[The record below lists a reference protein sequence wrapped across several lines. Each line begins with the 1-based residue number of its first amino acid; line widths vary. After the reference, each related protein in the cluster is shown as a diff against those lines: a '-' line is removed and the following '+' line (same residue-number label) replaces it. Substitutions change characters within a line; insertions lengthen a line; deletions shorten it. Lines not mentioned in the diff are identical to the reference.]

1 MKCLLHLYNW
11 IYNIKI
17 NSLSKPDIFTFSFDR
32 DKLFFYINSSK
43 ILLSYKQ
50 LHKLKIKALDVLKG
64 RFLWKENVHTKSC
77 FFLSEFG
84 IDNAPITSEFDYLP
98 NFFSNTASALSSLYL
113 IGMTILPLKSIYP
126 YFLPFLDTFS
136 TLSNLPS
143 SLPIDVPKYCFISW

>member
-17 NSLSKPDIFTFSFDR
+17 NSLSKPDIFSFSFDR
-32 DKLFFYINSSK
+32 DKLFFF
-43 ILLSYKQ
+43 LL
-50 LHKLKIKALDVLKG
+50 
-64 RFLWKENVHTKSC
+64 KENVHTKSC
-77 FFLSEFG
+77 FFLSGFG
-84 IDNAPITSEFDYLP
+84 MDNAPITTEFDYLP

-126 YFLPFLDTFS
+126 YFLPSLDTFS

-143 SLPIDVPKYCFISW
+143 SLPIDVPKYCFIS